1 MTVVTLGSGKS
12 GTGHTGTGHTGT
24 GHAGTGRAG
33 TDGAEAS
40 RAGTGQAG
48 TDRASAGRAE
58 IDRARIDRAARVGG
72 CLERARNGETG
83 ALSEIVRELNPL
95 LWQVARAQGLTAE
108 ESADVVQTSWLE
120 LLRRLH
126 EIRSPQA
133 LTSWLVTATR
143 REAWRVRELSRRQVP
158 DGVARLEAVPD
169 PGPSPGERLLDD
181 ERDQVLWQHFQRLP
195 ERCRTLLRIVAHV
208 ARPDYSAVAEA
219 LDMPIGSI
227 GPTRGR
233 CLAKL
238 REMLQADP
246 GWSG

>member
-1 MTVVTLGSGKS
+1 MTVVTLGSGN
-12 GTGHTGTGHTGT
+12 
-24 GHAGTGRAG
+24 
-33 TDGAEAS
+33 
-40 RAGTGQAG
+40 AGTGQAG
-48 TDRASAGRAE
+48 TDRARADRAAA
-58 IDRARIDRAARVGG
+58 DRARIDRAARVGA
-72 CLERARNGETG
+72 CLERARKGETG
-83 ALSEIVRELNPL
+83 ALSEIVRDLNPL

-143 REAWRVRELSRRQVP
+143 REAWRVRELSRRPVP
-158 DGVARLEAVPD
+158 DGTARLESVPD
-169 PGPSPGERLLDD
+169 PGPGPGERLLDD

-219 LDMPIGSI
+219 LEMPIGSI